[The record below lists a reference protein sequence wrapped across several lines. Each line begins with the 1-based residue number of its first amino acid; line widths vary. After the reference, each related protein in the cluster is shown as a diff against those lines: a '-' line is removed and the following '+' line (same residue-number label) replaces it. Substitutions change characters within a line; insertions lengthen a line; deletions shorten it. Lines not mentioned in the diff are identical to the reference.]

1 MLQEEVRLNS
11 SFASRRGFW
20 FFPLLVVSA
29 GLLSTVLA
37 AELIADVPYRDM
49 LLGLHFS
56 FLFYGLFTGGLAF
69 FSNDF
74 LERFFGHYA
83 LVTSL
88 PETQPISYQRVM
100 GITLP
105 RSLFSMRFLLSPH

>member
-1 MLQEEVRLNS
+1 MNRLLRWRMLQEEVRLNS

-29 GLLSTVLA
+29 GLLGTVLA
-37 AELIADVPYRDM
+37 AELIADIPYGDV

-69 FSNDF
+69 FSNAF
-74 LERFFGHYA
+74 LERIFGHYA

-88 PETQPISYQRVM
+88 PEPQPISK
-100 GITLP
+100 TE
-105 RSLFSMRFLLSPH
+105 LSFFKLAS